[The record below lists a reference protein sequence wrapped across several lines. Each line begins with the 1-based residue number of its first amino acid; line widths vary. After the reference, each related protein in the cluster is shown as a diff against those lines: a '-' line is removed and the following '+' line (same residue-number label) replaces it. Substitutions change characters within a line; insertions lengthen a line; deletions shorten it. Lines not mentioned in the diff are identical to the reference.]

1 MLVEVASDRL
11 RMKRNHI
18 YVMPPGVDLTLS
30 EGMLVLERRTESA
43 GRHLPID
50 YFFHSLAK
58 EQGSKAV
65 AVILFRMGHDGS
77 SGVKSVKE
85 QGGTTFA
92 QDEPSAPHL
101 AIPASAT
108 RTRFVHI
115 LTTPR
120 NV

>member
-30 EGMLVLERRTESA
+30 DGMLVLERRTESA

-65 AVILFRMGHDGS
+65 AGRPSRLGDGWSCRLKTLQEPGGEKFAEVVAVGQKGS
-77 SGVKSVKE
+77 SAE
-85 QGGTTFA
+85 
-92 QDEPSAPHL
+92 SAPQ
-101 AIPASAT
+101 
-108 RTRFVHI
+108 
-115 LTTPR
+115 
-120 NV
+120 

>member
-65 AVILFRMGHDGS
+65 AVILSARVHDGS
-77 SGVKSVKE
+77 GGLKTVKGT
-85 QGGTTFA
+85 GGTNFCPEEPCAQHVLQPPAATSSWSFHVFA
-92 QDEPSAPHL
+92 
-101 AIPASAT
+101 
-108 RTRFVHI
+108 
-115 LTTPR
+115 
-120 NV
+120 